1 MVIPEILTENMT
13 SSISPPEKKEEN
25 KKPQYDTEEPRLFQ
39 IDTNMS
45 SKIETGQEKER
56 NIKSMMQVLESLD
69 SNYFGKDRNVRLI
82 KQIWKIVL
90 HLDKNPIE
98 QQASWKEKA
107 ELAHLR
113 GKLEFIQSKLE
124 KDKGNLINAL
134 ALWKNKDTETKSE
147 KNKK

>member
-1 MVIPEILTENMT
+1 MMIPEILTENMT

-69 SNYFGKDRNVRLI
+69 SNYFGKDRIVRLK
-82 KQIWKIVL
+82 KQMRQIFL

-98 QQASWKEKA
+98 QQAS
-107 ELAHLR
+107 
-113 GKLEFIQSKLE
+113 
-124 KDKGNLINAL
+124 
-134 ALWKNKDTETKSE
+134 
-147 KNKK
+147 